1 MRDDQ
6 GFRYLNSRSA
16 WFQNF
21 QVPPSLRK
29 ATILQ
34 YNNPINQ
41 AGMYNGAGANY
52 YNNPTNQSLMTSGS
66 SGTNYFSGSLGA
78 AAGAV
83 GSATVVGSLGAGS
96 ADAIG
101 SSPASGSVGA
111 SASVVG
117 SNSATTL
124 NAVTPRATN
133 TNRIRSRSSG
143 NSANSGQGTQ
153 PGLSNNAL
161 DDQIAGAK
169 SAYSAAGSRQQPH
182 RKTSNSRYNR
192 GTTSR

>member
-1 MRDDQ
+1 M
-6 GFRYLNSRSA
+6 NSRSA

-96 ADAIG
+96 
-101 SSPASGSVGA
+101 SRRYR
-111 SASVVG
+111 
-117 SNSATTL
+117 L
-124 NAVTPRATN
+124 QPRL
-133 TNRIRSRSSG
+133 
-143 NSANSGQGTQ
+143 GQ
-153 PGLSNNAL
+153 
-161 DDQIAGAK
+161 
-169 SAYSAAGSRQQPH
+169 R
-182 RKTSNSRYNR
+182 
-192 GTTSR
+192 

>member
-1 MRDDQ
+1 
-6 GFRYLNSRSA
+6 
-16 WFQNF
+16 
-21 QVPPSLRK
+21 LRK
-29 ATILQ
+29 PTILQ

-52 YNNPTNQSLMTSGS
+52 YNNPTNQSRMTSGS

-83 GSATVVGSLGAGS
+83 GSTVVGSLGAGS
-96 ADAIG
+96 AGAIG

-133 TNRIRSRSSG
+133 TNRIRSGSSG

-182 RKTSNSRYNR
+182 RKTSNSPYNR